1 MFGLLIVYCSKE
13 ILSPPPSPPKPELPR
28 SPRDVYFWCYIWGR
42 VKGSEGLT
50 FLFSLLGVVEWRGIM
65 GDMVVRHERLNLL
78 SVDILFVTAGL

>member
-1 MFGLLIVYCSKE
+1 M
-13 ILSPPPSPPKPELPR
+13 
-28 SPRDVYFWCYIWGR
+28 
-42 VKGSEGLT
+42 KGSEGLT